1 MGLKSQFWR
10 ILTSRFSVINWRS
23 ELANWDYKIITSG
36 FWIKWYA
43 RFFDSKSIW
52 SLPPKDQALNL
63 NSSLRKISFQSI
75 SVVTRLPSDL
85 CLYTMRL
92 VTRPM
97 SDLSLSTISVVTR
110 PVSDLDTSSVV
121 TRLDCTLFGR
131 APTMTHRFI
140 YKSAFL
146 SVLYQN

>member
-1 MGLKSQFWR
+1 MRPKSQFWR
-10 ILTSRFSVINWRS
+10 ILTSRFSVTNWRS
-23 ELANWDYKIITSG
+23 ELANWGYKIITSG
-36 FWIKWYA
+36 LWIKWYV

-63 NSSLRKISFQSI
+63 NSSLRKTSLGSI

-85 CLYTMRL
+85 WLNTIRL
-92 VTRPM
+92 VTKPV
-97 SDLSLSTISVVTR
+97 SDHSLSTISVVTR
-110 PVSDLDTSSVV
+110 PMSDLDTSSVV

-131 APTMTHRFI
+131 APMMTHRFI